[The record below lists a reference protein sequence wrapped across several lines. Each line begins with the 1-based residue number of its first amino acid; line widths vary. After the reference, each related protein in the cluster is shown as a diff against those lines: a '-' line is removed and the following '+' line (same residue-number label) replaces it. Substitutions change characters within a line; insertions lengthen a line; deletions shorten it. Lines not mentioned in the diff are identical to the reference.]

1 MIRKSRGS
9 FTDPTWRELYH
20 RSSAGDKKLARLN
33 GTDIAIYGEDVRHI
47 LNRID
52 TNTHYEGSLE
62 EVDGVITG
70 YYISRMI
77 NKFHAARITL
87 VRLDRVM
94 SDKVP
99 PKECAREILS
109 GWMGGGAIW

>member
-20 RSSAGDKKLARLN
+20 RSSEGDKKLARLN

-52 TNTHYEGSLE
+52 ANTHYEGSIE
-62 EVDGVITG
+62 ETNGVITG

-77 NKFHAARITL
+77 NNFHAARITL